1 MGGGPPQEVEKLN
14 EQEVGAG
21 AEARLR
27 VGVEWVWSTAS
38 MPQPLPLLP
47 APGRGHPE
55 QVAWEERA
63 VKAALLGTQTPG
75 RSSTRLRS
83 EIWHTCWFQRPW
95 GCDLLPE
102 PQHC

>member
-21 AEARLR
+21 SEARLR

-38 MPQPLPLLP
+38 MPQPLSLLP
-47 APGRGHPE
+47 SPGRGHPE

-63 VKAALLGTQTPG
+63 AKAALLGTQTPG
-75 RSSTRLRS
+75 RGSTPLRS
-83 EIWHTCWFQRPW
+83 E
-95 GCDLLPE
+95 DLAHVLVPG
-102 PQHC
+102 PVGM